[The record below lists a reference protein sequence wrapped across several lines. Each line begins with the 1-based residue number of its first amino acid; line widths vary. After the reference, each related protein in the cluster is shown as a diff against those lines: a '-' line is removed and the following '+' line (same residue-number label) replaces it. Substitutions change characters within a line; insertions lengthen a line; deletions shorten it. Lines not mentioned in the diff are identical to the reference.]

1 MSLSESFL
9 ILGLVFSLGFAFG
22 GLYAC
27 RYIHGLWGDSDEH
40 KNDTE

>member
-27 RYIHGLWGDSDEH
+27 RYINSVLGERDNEQ
-40 KNDTE
+40 